1 MSILNFN
8 YQNPTRIIFGQ
19 GQIAEI
25 SNYIPKDKKVF
36 MCYGKGSIKRNGVY
50 DQVMTALKG
59 YEVTE
64 FQGIEANPDY
74 DTLMK
79 AVAILKEN
87 GPENYFILAVG
98 GGSISD
104 GCKFIAMAALYDG
117 ENPYEDLL
125 VRGGVDCH
133 KSVPLGVIMTL
144 PATGSESNSG
154 CVISCRRTHGK
165 FGIHNPNNFP
175 VFAVLDPDTSM
186 SLPYKQTANGVVDAF
201 VHVCEQYII
210 DCRHADVQ
218 DRYAEALLKVL
229 YDNGRLVKEN
239 PTDYNVRANIM
250 WAANQALNHWIAQG
264 VRVDWATHYIGHEL
278 TAFLGMDHGQTLACV
293 QRRVLEFK
301 FETKKWKLAQMAERV
316 FGVTEGTVEE
326 KARTCI
332 QMIDDFYSKDLG
344 VPTHISECDCSQD
357 KAWIDEVHAKFT
369 AGNVRLGEDGDI
381 DADVACDIIRNSY

>member
-104 GCKFIAMAALYDG
+104 GCKFIAMAAFYNG

-125 VRGGVDCH
+125 VRLGADCH

-144 PATGSESNSG
+144 PATGSESNHG

-175 VFAVLDPDTSM
+175 VFAVLDPDT
-186 SLPYKQTANGVVDAF
+186 
-201 VHVCEQYII
+201 
-210 DCRHADVQ
+210 
-218 DRYAEALLKVL
+218 
-229 YDNGRLVKEN
+229 
-239 PTDYNVRANIM
+239 
-250 WAANQALNHWIAQG
+250 
-264 VRVDWATHYIGHEL
+264 
-278 TAFLGMDHGQTLACV
+278 
-293 QRRVLEFK
+293 
-301 FETKKWKLAQMAERV
+301 
-316 FGVTEGTVEE
+316 
-326 KARTCI
+326 
-332 QMIDDFYSKDLG
+332 
-344 VPTHISECDCSQD
+344 
-357 KAWIDEVHAKFT
+357 
-369 AGNVRLGEDGDI
+369 
-381 DADVACDIIRNSY
+381 

>member
-104 GCKFIAMAALYDG
+104 GCKFIAMAAFYNG

-125 VRGGVDCH
+125 VRLGVDCH

-144 PATGSESNSG
+144 PATGSESNHG
-154 CVISCRRTHGK
+154 CVISCRRTHSK
-165 FGIHNPNNFP
+165 FGILNPANFP
-175 VFAVLDPDTSM
+175 VFAILDPDTSM

-229 YDNGRLVKEN
+229 YDNGKLVRAN

-250 WAANQALNHWIAQG
+250 WAANQALNRWITQG
-264 VRVDWATHYIGHEL
+264 VRVDWATHKIGHEL
-278 TAFLGMDHGQTLACV
+278 TAFLGMDHAQTLACV

-332 QMIDDFYSKDLG
+332 QMIDDFYSKDMG